1 MFHILTTPQLAVPL
15 NPKTRINWT
24 FPSSFALLFAT
35 GLASMIWEKG
45 RVCTII
51 IVDHEM
57 LIICSKRWIENE
69 GVIIFPRISCP
80 MFVSLL
86 ISLTSLC
93 QMILL
98 ISLLSSALLK
108 EWWRMFKVTC
118 YVARKMVQSF
128 SRRVWLVTGR
138 NTSPQSW
145 TRDLRRK

>member
-1 MFHILTTPQLAVPL
+1 MFLILTTPQLAVSL
-15 NPKTRINWT
+15 NLKTRISWT
-24 FPSSFALLFAT
+24 FPSSFTLLFAAS
-35 GLASMIWEKG
+35 LASLIWEKG
-45 RVCTII
+45 RVCAII
-51 IVDHEM
+51 VVDHEI
-57 LIICSKRWIENE
+57 LSICSKRWIDNE

-118 YVARKMVQSF
+118 YEARKMVQSF

>member
-1 MFHILTTPQLAVPL
+1 MFHSLTTPQLAVPL
-15 NPKTRINWT
+15 NLKTRLSWT
-24 FPSSFALLFAT
+24 FPPSFTLLSAA
-35 GLASMIWEKG
+35 GLASLIWEKG
-45 RVCTII
+45 RVCG
-51 IVDHEM
+51 IVVVDQEI
-57 LIICSKRWIENE
+57 LGTCTKRWIMNE

-93 QMILL
+93 QMILP
-98 ISLLSSALLK
+98 ISLPSSALLK

>member
-1 MFHILTTPQLAVPL
+1 MFLILTTPQLAVSL
-15 NPKTRINWT
+15 NLKTRISWT
-24 FPSSFALLFAT
+24 FPSSFTLLFAAS
-35 GLASMIWEKG
+35 LASLIWEKG
-45 RVCTII
+45 RVCAII
-51 IVDHEM
+51 VVDHEI
-57 LIICSKRWIENE
+57 LSICSKRWIDNE